1 MQFLT
6 LSLQLNIRN
15 VLSCM
20 AKLPKLIVKV
30 GVHLSEKVDNQ
41 AIKASQRMRGRLM
54 QSLDLLFEEVGSDI
68 DVNCW
73 KIVFINYKSM
83 IWTISN
89 GILISSS
96 SVWTSSDSPPTATS
110 PSTAILLYRFFCPT
124 SSPSFPSRKHPTSSV
139 LSMAS

>member
-68 DVNCW
+68 DVNC
-73 KIVFINYKSM
+73 
-83 IWTISN
+83 
-89 GILISSS
+89 
-96 SVWTSSDSPPTATS
+96 
-110 PSTAILLYRFFCPT
+110 
-124 SSPSFPSRKHPTSSV
+124 
-139 LSMAS
+139 